1 MYEELVKRLLDIS
14 NSDSNIKSNYIG
26 LTMKQAADIIEELS
40 REYESIEKSLTESVE
55 LVRKLQSSR
64 WIPITKRLPDYPG
77 RFMCY
82 YEVND
87 YGENGY
93 CIDWGMYDPDDGWY
107 VSGVTHWMPLPEPPK
122 EEV

>member
-1 MYEELVKRLLDIS
+1 MVRTKEYIDKTRLTQRIHTGMTLIEAMQEIIDAP
-14 NSDSNIKSNYIG
+14 
-26 LTMKQAADIIEELS
+26 AADV
-40 REYESIEKSLTESVE
+40 VE
-55 LVRKLQSSR
+55 RPR
-64 WIPITKRLPDYPG
+64 WIPVTERLPDYPG

-87 YGENGY
+87 YGEVGH

-122 EEV
+122 EGA